1 VSHTANTFLPG
12 VLVGLFFGLILALII
27 AAIVDHHEDPR
38 IRMLRKYIQIE
49 RLQGEIVE
57 LAQ

>member
-1 VSHTANTFLPG
+1 MLRNAAFSFLTG
-12 VLVGLFFGLILALII
+12 ILFGLGIGLFITAI
-27 AAIVDHHEDPR
+27 ATHHEDPR